1 MTSSISG
8 ACACDASFHT
18 SFVAACRTL
27 AFDCMASFEVA
38 SFRTSFEVALD
49 IAFEVASF
57 RTSFDV
63 ALDIAF
69 EVASFRTSFEVAFEA
84 ASSVVALNIAFAV
97 ASFV

>member
-27 AFDCMASFEVA
+27 AFDCMTSFEVA
-38 SFRTSFEVALD
+38 SFRTSFEA
-49 IAFEVASF
+49 
-57 RTSFDV
+57 